1 VHYWPAGVFAGD
13 GAALR
18 NIARGRPIVA
28 SAEQATAQAA
38 GAVDGD
44 TTTTWGAGQ
53 FAPQWIEID
62 LGAPVAIAAIR
73 LGVDQ
78 TPDGETVHAV
88 LGRSPGGAYRELHVF
103 RGMTRQS
110 ELLEFVP
117 HAPQEDVR
125 YVRFD
130 TRASPSWV
138 AWREIEVFART

>member
-1 VHYWPAGVFAGD
+1 MHYWPAAVFAGD

-38 GAVDGD
+38 RAVDGD

-73 LGVDQ
+73 LGVDRM
-78 TPDGETVHAV
+78 PDGERCTPCSA
-88 LGRSPGGAYRELHVF
+88 GRPGRYRELHVF
-103 RGMTRQS
+103 RGMRRQS

-117 HAPQEDVR
+117 QAPWEDVG

-138 AWREIEVFART
+138 AWREIEVFAGT